1 VASQRKYNVIRADA
15 AASTA
20 ISYIQIAVPST
31 TAIDVTRAWAAQR
44 SSTTSAMQQFSLL
57 TTSTAATVTT
67 QNPAIQGGADPAS
80 LCVGGTSATGVNAS
94 IEGGTKVTQ
103 YDDSPNVLNGWLY
116 LPVPEER
123 LTVKPSGFTA
133 LNAPQAPGGQ
143 TWRMGMNFIEL
154 V

>member
-1 VASQRKYNVIRADA
+1 MAAQRKYGVVRADA

-20 ISYIQIAVPST
+20 VTYIQVATPAT
-31 TAIDVTRAWAAQR
+31 TVIDVTRAWAAQR
-44 SSTTSAMQQFSLL
+44 SSTTSAMQQFTLL
-57 TTSTAATVTT
+57 TTATAATVTSQAAVALET
-67 QNPAIQGGADPAS
+67 SGPAS
-80 LCVGGTSATGVNAS
+80 LCVNGTTATGVNAT
-94 IEGGTKVTQ
+94 IEGGTKVTL

-123 LTVKPSGFTA
+123 ATIKPSFFVG

-143 TWRMGMNFIEL
+143 TWRMGLNFIEL